1 MKTALNINIAHIK
14 TTTKSYL
21 DARIINPN
29 VPALHVSAN
38 ENDGWTII
46 VDKAKFG
53 ETIVNDI
60 PTDLGNLI
68 MFAMEH
74 APTQEP
80 SGTIAF
86 NIDKKAPIIN
96 YMPRYKYLAHDDLG
110 QPGLE
115 CCYQGPAL
123 LYCKVL
129 NEHVQLSM
137 TRKDD

>member
-1 MKTALNINIAHIK
+1 MTTALNINIDHIK

-29 VPALHVSAN
+29 VPALRVSAN
-38 ENDGWTII
+38 ENDGWHII

-53 ETIVNDI
+53 ETTVSDI

-68 MFAMEH
+68 MFVIEH
-74 APTQEP
+74 ISAQED
-80 SGTIAF
+80 GTIAF
-86 NIDKKAPIIN
+86 NIDKKAPVIN

-115 CCYQGPAL
+115 CCYQGPGL

-129 NEHVQLSM
+129 NEHIQLSM